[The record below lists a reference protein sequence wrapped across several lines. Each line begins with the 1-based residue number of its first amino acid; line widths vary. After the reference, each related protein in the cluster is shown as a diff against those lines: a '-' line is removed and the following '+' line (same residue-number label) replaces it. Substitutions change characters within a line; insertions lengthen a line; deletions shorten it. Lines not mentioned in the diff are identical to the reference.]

1 MNTSFL
7 RVDVFFLVKLM
18 YLVKTPQVVQSIFS
32 DFVWSI
38 PTERKE
44 IFLTFDDGPIP
55 EVTPWVLDLL
65 AEFDFK
71 ATFFCVGDN
80 VRKYP
85 QIYDRILD
93 EGHGVGNHTYHH
105 LNGWTTDQDTYLEN
119 VKKCDGMVSS
129 DLFRPPY
136 GKLRRSQSQVLK
148 LIKTVVMWDVLSGD
162 FDTSISNEKCL
173 SNVMDNY
180 SKGSIIV
187 FHDSLKAE
195 EKLRYVLPKFLE
207 HLSGNGYVSK
217 SLEASVYEYA

>member
-1 MNTSFL
+1 
-7 RVDVFFLVKLM
+7 M
-18 YLVKTPQVVQSIFS
+18 YLVKTPQVVQSLFS

-55 EVTPWVLDLL
+55 EVTPWVLDVLN
-65 AEFDFK
+65 DYGFK

-80 VRKYP
+80 IRKFP
-85 QIYDRILD
+85 EIYDRILD
-93 EGHGVGNHTYHH
+93 EGHAVGNHTFNH
-105 LNGWTTDQDTYLEN
+105 LNGWTTDQETYLEN

-195 EKLRYVLPKFLE
+195 DKLRYVLPKFLE
-207 HLSGNGYVSK
+207 HLSANGFISK